1 MVEVKITGGDNFIKG
16 TPKTMIPMTTL
27 GVATG
32 EVMLEDDATVE
43 DQDSIRIEV
52 IAGTGYFPV
61 RNNTP
66 NEALSNTIEIVVT
79 DNESV
84 LSITAGADAY
94 ADDVQPT
101 ADFII
106 EANLIPEKP
115 LAIRYTPVSTNF
127 LASGESEKIVTSPPL
142 TFSQNSGIITATLS
156 VDVHVDQVVD
166 PAGTIMVTLEN
177 DDNTTPLYY
186 VGSPASAVVNV
197 YDQRISLNI
206 ENASIGEGDSGETA
220 LDFEVS
226 ITPAANSPISLT
238 WDTSILGPDNATS
251 GVDFVAVTDGT
262 LEFMVGETTQGKF
275 I

>member
-1 MVEVKITGGDNFIKG
+1 
-16 TPKTMIPMTTL
+16 MTTS

-43 DQDSIRIEV
+43 DQDTIRIEV

-79 DNESV
+79 DNELV

-115 LAIRYTPVSTNF
+115 VAIRYTPVSTNF
-127 LASGESEKIVTSPPL
+127 LASGESEKLLP
-142 TFSQNSGIITATLS
+142 
-156 VDVHVDQVVD
+156 H
-166 PAGTIMVTLEN
+166 
-177 DDNTTPLYY
+177 
-186 VGSPASAVVNV
+186 
-197 YDQRISLNI
+197 RH
-206 ENASIGEGDSGETA
+206 
-220 LDFEVS
+220 
-226 ITPAANSPISLT
+226 
-238 WDTSILGPDNATS
+238 
-251 GVDFVAVTDGT
+251 
-262 LEFMVGETTQGKF
+262 
-275 I
+275 